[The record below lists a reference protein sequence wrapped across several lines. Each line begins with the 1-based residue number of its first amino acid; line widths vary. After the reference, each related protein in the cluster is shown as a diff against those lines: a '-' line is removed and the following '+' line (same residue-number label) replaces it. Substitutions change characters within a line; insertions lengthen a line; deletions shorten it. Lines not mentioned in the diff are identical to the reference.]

1 MGKTAC
7 WIVIRE
13 QSSAALTGAFSDRI
27 GYDLAY
33 RYVQPK
39 DISEAATRWKLSG
52 VSPVSQKVDSL
63 NPATYWTRGLGGN
76 ALLES

>member
-27 GYDLAY
+27 GYERTCGLPDNLEKCYQDLAY
-33 RYVQPK
+33 
-39 DISEAATRWKLSG
+39 IAGHCAALKTLYAGTNAK
-52 VSPVSQKVDSL
+52 
-63 NPATYWTRGLGGN
+63 GLGGN
-76 ALLES
+76 MTLTQ